1 MMLAGR
7 YAPQAPDLQVSQWFN
22 TDKPIALGDLRGKV
36 VMLYAFQMLCPACVK
51 VATPQAQ
58 EVDRRFAGEDLVVI
72 GLHTV
77 FEHHVAMQ
85 PIALAA
91 YIHENRLRFP
101 IGVDEPGG
109 DKSSI
114 PKTMRRYALEGTP
127 TTVLIDRA
135 GRIRLR
141 ELGAVPDL
149 TLGAA
154 LGQLLAEAPEN
165 EGT

>member
-7 YAPQAPDLQVSQWFN
+7 YAQPAPDLQVSQWFN
-22 TDKPIALGDLRGKV
+22 TKQPITLSELRGKV

-58 EVDRRFAGEDLVVI
+58 AVDRHFAGEDLVVI

-101 IGVDEPGG
+101 IGVDDPGD

-127 TTVLIDRA
+127 TTVLIDRD

-149 TLGAA
+149 DLGVA
-154 LGQLLAEAPEN
+154 LGQLLAEPREDGDA
-165 EGT
+165 

>member
-1 MMLAGR
+1 MAAR
-7 YAPQAPDLQVSQWFN
+7 YAPQAPELQVSQWFN
-22 TDKPIALGDLRGKV
+22 ASEPIALGDLRGKV

-58 EVDRRFAGEDLVVI
+58 EADRRFAGEDLAVI

-77 FEHHVAMQ
+77 FEHHAAQQ
-85 PIALAA
+85 PSVLAA

-127 TTVLIDRA
+127 STVLIDRA

-141 ELGAVPDL
+141 ELGAMPDL
-149 TLGAA
+149 A
-154 LGQLLAEAPEN
+154 LGVALGRLLAEPTPD
-165 EGT
+165 GDG